1 MAKAIIVELTVTIPD
16 TEQGKD
22 VTVTIED
29 RVYIGKV
36 SSIITYTPLVPPVT
50 SITIS
55 GPGLNVEAP
64 APP

>member
-1 MAKAIIVELTVTIPD
+1 MAKAIIIELVEAILD
-16 TEQGKD
+16 TERGKD

-29 RVYIGKV
+29 RTYTGKV
-36 SSIITYTPLVPPVT
+36 STIITYSPQIPATT
-50 SITIS
+50 SITLS